1 MKSVFCMA
9 YFNLKIRVICGIC
22 ENFFQKRKIRVICGI
37 CEGLQSSV
45 RISFRKEKSVS
56 SVESVRA
63 FNLL

>member
-22 ENFFQKRKIRVICGI
+22 ERP
-37 CEGLQSSV
+37 QSSV
-45 RISFRKEKSVS
+45 RTSFRKEKSVL